1 MKSQIIRDVLIS
13 MHIFDIAPFG
23 VYPPKSGG
31 HRRVHNL
38 NLESSKRGNEI
49 FLFSQGI
56 RSFELRFPLKS
67 GITRINDNYSEYRYV
82 NVISLT
88 TSLFGDKL
96 LGVPPIFTGDVLKF
110 SKPRI
115 VKNQIEK
122 SEIIK
127 IEHPWQFNYCYTIN
141 REYKRPTILV
151 EHNAEFELIKHTM
164 KSRLMPK
171 IYQMA
176 LKREK
181 YALENADFIFTTSN
195 EDKRKL
201 VNQFDIEE
209 TKMYI
214 VPNGVDISQFFPCF
228 RIEKEIEKKNR
239 GLAGKKVVLFA
250 GWTHPPNIEAVKE
263 IIKMAGRMKNKDILF
278 LIVGRCGDAFK
289 DIRKSNI
296 VFTGYV
302 EDTVPYLKVAD
313 IAINPMLSGSGT
325 NIKVLEYLASGLPT
339 ITTPAGAR
347 GLEVVSYKDVIIAHA
362 ENFYDTLI
370 DLLKD
375 EEKQKELSENGRK
388 LVEEKYNWEL
398 IGETEDRLLRKFC
411 NDIN

>member
-13 MHIFDIAPFG
+13 MYIFDIAPFG

-115 VKNQIEK
+115 VKKQIEK

-127 IEHPWQFNYCYTIN
+127 IEHPWQFSYVHKIN
-141 REYKRPTILV
+141 KEYELPTILV
-151 EHNAEFELIKHTM
+151 EHNAEFELIKQTM
-164 KSRLMPK
+164 KSLFLSK
-171 IYQMA
+171 KTYQIA
-176 LKREK
+176 LNTEK
-181 YALENADFIFTTSN
+181 YALEYSDFVFATSK
-195 EDKRKL
+195 EDKQKL
-201 VNQFDIEE
+201 VNKFDIDEN
-209 TKMYI
+209 KIYI
-214 VPNGVDISQFFPCF
+214 IPNGVDVSEFSPC
-228 RIEKEIEKKNR
+228 RSREKEIEKKNR

-250 GWTHPPNIEAVKE
+250 GWTHPPNIVAVKE
-263 IIKMAGRMKNKDILF
+263 IIKMAGRMKNKDIIF

-313 IAINPMLSGSGT
+313 FAINPMLSGSGT

-347 GLEVVSYKDVIIAHA
+347 GLEVVSNKDVIIAHT
-362 ENFYDTLI
+362 ENFYDALI

-375 EEKQKELSENGRK
+375 EEKQKELSGNGR
-388 LVEEKYNWEL
+388 
-398 IGETEDRLLRKFC
+398 TLRIALSMAC
-411 NDIN
+411 PPL

>member
-1 MKSQIIRDVLIS
+1 

-209 TKMYI
+209 TNMYI

-228 RIEKEIEKKNR
+228 RIEKEI
-239 GLAGKKVVLFA
+239 
-250 GWTHPPNIEAVKE
+250 
-263 IIKMAGRMKNKDILF
+263 NKDILF

-347 GLEVVSYKDVIIAHA
+347 GLEVVSNKDVIIAHA

-398 IGETEDRLLRKFC
+398 IGETEDRLLRKIC